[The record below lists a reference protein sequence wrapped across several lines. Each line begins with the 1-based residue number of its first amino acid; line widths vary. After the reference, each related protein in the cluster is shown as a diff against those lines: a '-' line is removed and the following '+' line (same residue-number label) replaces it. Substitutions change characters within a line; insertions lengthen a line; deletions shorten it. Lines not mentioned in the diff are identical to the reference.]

1 MSPKYSLIAA
11 ALISLFVGAAFAQE
25 SANPSPGS
33 NAGGQGMERGMMGP
47 RAGSAEDQS
56 AKERGIV
63 GLVLGLDADA
73 VGAPAH
79 LAIRR
84 VEPYSP
90 AYNAGVASGDRIAAV
105 DGQSLTGKSL
115 DDVAAM
121 IRGDV
126 GTPVKLTLDH
136 RGQSREITLTR
147 VEPLSRRDHRRG
159 GMMGMMGGMMDHR
172 GGMMDMMGGGGQ
184 MMNGRGNMMGGQ
196 PPNSQF
202 RKPSQEPQ
210 GTDAR

>member
-1 MSPKYSLIAA
+1 MKRITLHSAKEWNMSPKSSLIAA
-11 ALISLFVGAAFAQE
+11 ALLSLCAGTALAQE
-25 SANPSPGS
+25 NANPPPASK
-33 NAGGQGMERGMMGP
+33 GGQGMDRGMMGP

-63 GLVLGLDADA
+63 GLVLSLEAST

-90 AYNAGVASGDRIAAV
+90 AYNAGVARGDQIAAV
-105 DGQSLTGKSL
+105 DGQSLAGKSL
-115 DDVAAM
+115 DDVATM

-126 GTPVKLTLDH
+126 GTPVKLTIDH
-136 RGQSREITLTR
+136 RGQSREISLTR
-147 VEPLSRRDHRRG
+147 VEPLSDHGHRRG
-159 GMMGMMGGMMDHR
+159 GMMGGG
-172 GGMMDMMGGGGQ
+172 MMGGG
-184 MMNGRGNMMGGQ
+184 MMGMHGGMMGGQ